1 MMNWLKE
8 ENRRTRAFLRGEFG
22 STMWMCSVA
31 FGVLLIVGFVAGLIL
46 KDFADG
52 LVSNFAQQVEDMGIL
67 DEDGTVSAF
76 ALLTNNVRATLLTI
90 LYGFVPYVFLPALSL
105 GTNAILLGAF
115 AAYYVNNGSSLLLY
129 LAGIIPH
136 GIFELPAIVL
146 AVAMGIYLCKMINYY
161 VKHNTKG
168 IMLPLMAD
176 LLRAFLLRLIPMLVL
191 ASLVEAYIT
200 PLVMGLF

>member
-105 GTNAILLGAF
+105 GTNALLLGAF

-176 LLRAFLLRLIPMLVL
+176 LLRAFLLRLIPLLVL